1 MKKNRGN
8 GGLAVAALGRRRGS
22 WRTAGMSGQVRT
34 GRRGE
39 AGGPPTAGRSGGAA
53 AGHDPQAHPGR
64 GGVLGRVP
72 GEPAAAAAGRR
83 GEAARRRGLLGG
95 VLEHRLDLGDV
106 DDVDVQGP
114 RAGRLSGLGAVA
126 FRQPDQPVGRPHHHP
141 RLIAVQQPPRVD
153 PGALAVAR
161 GLGDQAVH
169 GPGGVPL
176 HPRRHV
182 RSVGGPAAGMLP
194 RVGLDQ
200 LVPQVHLHQV
210 LIGAGHHRAPA
221 CARHVPPRH
230 RVQRPGHLDV
240 VINVDFHFGP
250 VRHLVPLRRGR
261 QQARRL
267 LRGEHHRGHLPGG
280 AVHPRVRQH

>member
-34 GRRGE
+34 GRRG
-39 AGGPPTAGRSGGAA
+39 GPAAALTAGRSGGVA

-83 GEAARRRGLLGG
+83 GEVARRRGLLGG
-95 VLEHRLDLGDV
+95 VLEHRLDLGDD

-114 RAGRLSGLGAVA
+114 RAGRLRGLGAVA

-153 PGALAVAR
+153 PGALAIAR
-161 GLGDQAVH
+161 GLGDQADH
-169 GPGGVPL
+169 AAGGIPL

-182 RSVGGPAAGMLP
+182 RGVGRPPAGMFP
-194 RVGLDQ
+194 RMGLDQ

-210 LIGAGHHRAPA
+210 LISAGHHA
-221 CARHVPPRH
+221 CPGVPPRH
-230 RVQRPGHLDV
+230 EYE
-240 VINVDFHFGP
+240 
-250 VRHLVPLRRGR
+250 
-261 QQARRL
+261 AM
-267 LRGEHHRGHLPGG
+267 
-280 AVHPRVRQH
+280 ATWMW